1 MQLLETIRQ
10 CEPRLCSNSFVINRK
25 ASSMRKSECRA
36 KLVCSNYAMKKA
48 LKHLDNYFDNYDD
61 LDDHKYHLDTGL
73 KYCSLAIKINPQNA
87 YAYLT
92 RGSVY
97 TLKEQFKRAFRDLN
111 KALRLG
117 SNDGDVYYELGFAHL
132 LCNEF
137 REAINNFSKAL
148 LVNPERWASWYFR
161 GCAFSDMELYEK
173 AIPDLK
179 LAISLGTDDKDYDE
193 TLSRLNKAYL
203 GRGQQHLN
211 ACRNLE
217 AIDDFT
223 KAASSKN
230 LIVKAYEG
238 RATAFTNLGK
248 MEEAK
253 ADIAKAN
260 YIREEQEHAKKNSHD

>member
-1 MQLLETIRQ
+1 
-10 CEPRLCSNSFVINRK
+10 
-25 ASSMRKSECRA
+25 
-36 KLVCSNYAMKKA
+36 
-48 LKHLDNYFDNYDD
+48 
-61 LDDHKYHLDTGL
+61 
-73 KYCSLAIKINPQNA
+73 
-87 YAYLT
+87 
-92 RGSVY
+92 
-97 TLKEQFKRAFRDLN
+97 
-111 KALRLG
+111 
-117 SNDGDVYYELGFAHL
+117 
-132 LCNEF
+132 
-137 REAINNFSKAL
+137 
-148 LVNPERWASWYFR
+148 
-161 GCAFSDMELYEK
+161 MELYEK